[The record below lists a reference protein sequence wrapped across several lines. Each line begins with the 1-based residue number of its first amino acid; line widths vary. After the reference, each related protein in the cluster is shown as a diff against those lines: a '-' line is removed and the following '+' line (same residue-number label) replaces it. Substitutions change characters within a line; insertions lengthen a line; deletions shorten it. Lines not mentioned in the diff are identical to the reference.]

1 MSPSPESPTPH
12 ACPSEGRSR
21 PVVRAGSFL
30 LLLLGCAP
38 AATPP
43 TGRVSPQLPMG
54 DPRIPSE
61 QAVLAF
67 DMSTRTADGR
77 LRDLTLNGLHG
88 VVRGTTPVSGP
99 DGGAM
104 RFAAVTDRV
113 ELPSRAWLDLDGP
126 LSVVARFRIERSGQH
141 QHVVACDDKFALWI
155 TPADKVR
162 FVNTLGDGAETVA
175 PLDEGEWHSVIGVF
189 RGTAGDAIDT
199 DNVEIWIDGVR
210 SAVTVGSARRSGT
223 AVWVRGTL
231 HPSDACAIGF
241 ESHQGNAAHQ
251 QLPFHGAIDELVLF
265 SRALSAEEIGRLA
278 ASGS

>member
-1 MSPSPESPTPH
+1 MPAVSAASPPP
-12 ACPSEGRSR
+12 ARPSGR
-21 PVVRAGSFL
+21 RARHPLRHGVPL

-43 TGRVSPQLPMG
+43 TGRVGPRLPMG

-88 VVRGTTPVSGP
+88 VVHGTTPVTGP
-99 DGGAM
+99 GGGAM
-104 RFAAVTDRV
+104 QFAAVTDRV
-113 ELPSRAWLDLDGP
+113 ELPSRAWFDLDGP
-126 LSVVARFRIERSGQH
+126 LSVVTRFRLDRLGRH
-141 QHVVACDDKFALWI
+141 QHVVACDDKFALWV
-155 TPADKVR
+155 TPSDKVR

-175 PLDEGEWHSVIGVF
+175 PLDAGKWHSVIGVF

-210 SAVTVGSARRSGT
+210 SAVTVGSARRSGP
-223 AVWVRGTL
+223 AVWAKGTL

-241 ESHQGNAAHQ
+241 ESHQGEATHQ
-251 QLPFHGAIDELVLF
+251 QLPFFGAIDELVLF
-265 SRALSAEEIGRLA
+265 GRALSAEEIGRLTA
-278 ASGS
+278 AGS